1 MPANKPAFFRVD
13 IRTKDP
19 ELAEALKAARN
30 RARLVKLALKHFL
43 STERGKEAVFLMS
56 KPLSARKPTRKKK
69 EIFNFDAFLSGK
81 PARPGGAGPSGKKKE
96 EDGFDSGRF
105 L

>member
-1 MPANKPAFFRVD
+1 MPANKPVFFRVD

-19 ELAEALKAARN
+19 ELAGALKAARN

-43 STERGKEAVFLMS
+43 STERGKEAVLLMS
-56 KPLSARKPTRKKK
+56 KPASAGKPTRKKK
-69 EIFNFDAFLSGK
+69 EVFNFDVFLSGK
-81 PARPGGAGPSGKKKE
+81 PAQPRGSGPSGRNRD